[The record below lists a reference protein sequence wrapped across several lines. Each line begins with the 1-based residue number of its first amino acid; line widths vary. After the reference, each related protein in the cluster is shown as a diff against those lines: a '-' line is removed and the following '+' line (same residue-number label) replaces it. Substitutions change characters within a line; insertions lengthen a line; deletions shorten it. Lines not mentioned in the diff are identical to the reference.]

1 MSAKYKSP
9 SFLLPNEIN
18 TSTNPSLSADR
29 ASMYSMDFNGTD
41 EYINVGYSLNGID
54 SITYSV
60 WIKPEQPSAN
70 YGYILTA
77 GDYTNTDRM
86 LS

>member
-9 SFLLPNEIN
+9 SFLLPNELN

-60 WIKPEQPSAN
+60 WIKPEQPAL
-70 YGYILTA
+70 GGGIRVTLHVP
-77 GDYTNTDRM
+77 
-86 LS
+86 